1 MLKLLS
7 HKPQVDHIDSDP
19 LNNKATNL
27 RWVDHEEQMQNIE
40 IKKKMQLAAERQQKS
55 WKLKPLIK
63 KMLEIE
69 PDKLELIRLII
80 CHQNS

>member
-1 MLKLLS
+1 
-7 HKPQVDHIDSDP
+7 
-19 LNNKATNL
+19 
-27 RWVDHEEQMQNIE
+27 MQNIE
-40 IKKKMQLAAERQQKS
+40 TKKKMQLAAERQQKS